1 MHMTLTTF
9 SRRLARSEH
18 GFAMVFA
25 LMVLFISGLLA
36 AAAFMA
42 TNEDVTLTRTYSNQ
56 QKAYFAALAGLDE
69 YKYELSANPNY
80 WNSSCKASAEA
91 TVPGTTDEK
100 YTYKTLG
107 ATGRT
112 CEEGKQLSI
121 IESADSASGTFRVLA
136 TGKVEGS
143 TCGVGKRECQRSL
156 VGTFTHPGYLN
167 YAYLSN
173 FEEADPETV
182 GKSAAECEFYHKERE
197 EKGLSCVSFPWIP
210 ADKIEGPFHTNDAAG
225 IAGSP
230 VFGRSGHNDVIEMN
244 GGYYGGAP
252 KFEGKGYTEAGATLL
267 PPEAPAAELLNEA
280 GAKYTGRTV
289 IVLKENTME
298 VTNKGVKKAAEPY
311 PTNGVISVVNAA
323 GGCPIKYTPFLTKYT
338 GDAECGNVYVQ
349 GKYNQSL
356 TIIAQNDVII
366 TGNLTTEGGEAGG
379 QPTGIAALGLIAI
392 QHARLYHPVK
402 ETCTSGGKKVTCEAT
417 ESTCNAENA
426 AGGEKPTEEFGVPL
440 KNPYIDAAILSTKHS
455 WGVDSFSCGAELGT
469 ITVWGSIAENWR
481 GRVTCCLSGG
491 DYVKSYKWDERL
503 ATDQP
508 PSFLAPS
515 ATNGWKLQRETA
527 PPE

>member
-1 MHMTLTTF
+1 MT
-9 SRRLARSEH
+9 
-18 GFAMVFA
+18 
-25 LMVLFISGLLA
+25 
-36 AAAFMA
+36 
-42 TNEDVTLTRTYSNQ
+42 
-56 QKAYFAALAGLDE
+56 
-69 YKYELSANPNY
+69 P
-80 WNSSCKASAEA
+80 
-91 TVPGTTDEK
+91 P
-100 YTYKTLG
+100 
-107 ATGRT
+107 
-112 CEEGKQLSI
+112 
-121 IESADSASGTFRVLA
+121 
-136 TGKVEGS
+136 
-143 TCGVGKRECQRSL
+143 
-156 VGTFTHPGYLN
+156 
-167 YAYLSN
+167 
-173 FEEADPETV
+173 
-182 GKSAAECEFYHKERE
+182 
-197 EKGLSCVSFPWIP
+197 
-210 ADKIEGPFHTNDAAG
+210 
-225 IAGSP
+225 GSP
-230 VFGRSGHNDVIEMN
+230 VLPSLAAPGHNDVIEMN
-244 GGYYGGAP
+244 GGNYGGTP

-289 IVLKENTME
+289 IVLKENSME

-402 ETCTSGGKKVTCEAT
+402 ETCTSGGKSVECKAT
-417 ESTCNAENA
+417 ENTCNAENA
-426 AGGEKPTEEFGVPL
+426 AAGEPPAAEFGVPL

-455 WGVDSFSCGAELGT
+455 WGVDNFSCGAELGT

-481 GRVTCCLSGG
+481 GRVTCCVSGG
-491 DYVKSYKWDERL
+491 DYIKSYKWDERL

-515 ATNGWKLQRETA
+515 TTNGWKILRETA